1 MSRHA
6 ALAVLAS
13 TQLAA
18 AAALAQPRPAVVEMQ
33 TNLGTIAIALD
44 YARAPGTADN
54 FVAYVNE
61 GFYQDTLVH
70 RVVPGFVI
78 QGGGFDR
85 TTLALKATRAPI
97 VNEAVNT
104 ESNLR
109 GTVAMARTSNPNSAT
124 AQFFVNLGDN
134 TGLDHG
140 STQNPD
146 GYAVFG
152 RVVKG
157 MDVVRRIGGLRTF
170 NAWDQS
176 VSLPLTAGAS
186 LVWFEAVYTNDTWG
200 NGPSHTRITV
210 SGAGTVTSVPAG
222 ISCGTECRIT
232 QAAGSALTLR
242 AVPAG
247 GFAFGGW
254 RGDCTGERTTLR
266 IDTGRGN
273 HNCTAVF
280 NRLGAALQ

>member
-1 MSRHA
+1 MSRNA
-6 ALAVLAS
+6 ALAVLAC

-18 AAALAQPRPAVVEMQ
+18 SAALAQPRPAVVEMQ
-33 TNLGTIAIALD
+33 TNLGTIAIGLD

-61 GFYQDTLVH
+61 GFYRDTLIH
-70 RVVPGFVI
+70 RAVSGFVI
-78 QGGGFDR
+78 QGGGYDR
-85 TTLALKATRAPI
+85 GTLALKGTRAPI
-97 VNEAVNT
+97 AL
-104 ESNLR
+104 ESNNGASNLT
-109 GTVAMARTSNPNSAT
+109 GTVAMARTNNPDSAT
-124 AQFFVNLGDN
+124 SQFFVNLADN
-134 TGLDHG
+134 TRLDYV
-140 STQNPD
+140 SPAAP

-152 RVVKG
+152 RVVRG
-157 MDVVRRIGGLRTF
+157 MDVVRRIGALRTF

-200 NGPSHTRITV
+200 NGQSHTRITV
-210 SGAGTVTSVPAG
+210 SGEGTVTSVPAG
-222 ISCGTECRIT
+222 IDCGTECRIT

-266 IDTGRGN
+266 IDTTKGN

-280 NRLGAALQ
+280 SRLGAALQ